1 MENLIEKGLNAISI
15 DNIYNYKIR
24 RIIYYYNQQT
34 KNSKQQIPK
43 MNVINN
49 LNLSEKIIK
58 ILMLLL
64 LMKPGISVSQVVSP
78 NGFSGIGVVPLTSV
92 ISKGTS
98 TVSFDPTLPG
108 SLNTKG
114 YNTQIGLGIY
124 DGLEL
129 VGRLATNDQRCNM
142 FQAGACPANTI
153 RDFSASLK
161 WSLPIEWLQQNNA
174 QLALGVTD
182 VGGAASY
189 FKSYYAVAAKEL
201 GPLEVSIGQG
211 KGMANY
217 ALLDGIFGGLTY
229 RPSNWLDL
237 NVQKVGSNSWAVAT
251 LKSDIPYTQ
260 ASGYITLNQRL
271 TDAPVTEKQWVGVG
285 VSMLLDGT
293 TRQKKDRQQNTS
305 SQAQSHKSIAN
316 LRPEDL
322 PGLLQMNGFYKP
334 LISESQKPLKVEIE
348 NTAYAWNTVDAVGV
362 ALGVLAATHGN
373 VAGQTF
379 ELNVTSRGI
388 SQAVVTGDVPCLK
401 SWLETGEVCGSLSI
415 RSGLQRAGNKAGL
428 GEINISQVLGLAK
441 WSFRP
446 ELVISPTLVSSI
458 GTEFGSFDIDG
469 GANINLVLPLWTGAT
484 LETNQVK
491 PLGISTR
498 GFERGGVFY
507 ASRLKSVTSRTMLH
521 QLVNVPSINTQARLS
536 LGTAYAT
543 WDGHQ
548 LETGTQSDNGRHRL
562 GLAIGNFKNNS
573 LPENSHK
580 KYDLATYRY
589 AHDDRMSTVT
599 ELTTGKFWG
608 GDKGWSIGQRFW
620 HGDTALNIYLRRT
633 RMAESAPLVSF
644 AGLQLSIPITLRVNK
659 GMQHSALRG
668 TNQWTYTLESRVL
681 DRENLLTGGYGE
693 VPRIG
698 DSLVQT
704 FNRDRNST
712 RYLESSLMR
721 AKSAFNE
728 LSAD

>member
-1 MENLIEKGLNAISI
+1 MNFINKNLLIVCLCVAILFPSIVCAGELSSNGYSGLGVIP
-15 DNIYNYKIR
+15 
-24 RIIYYYNQQT
+24 
-34 KNSKQQIPK
+34 NSNTIFEGQ
-43 MNVINN
+43 
-49 LNLSEKIIK
+49 
-58 ILMLLL
+58 
-64 LMKPGISVSQVVSP
+64 
-78 NGFSGIGVVPLTSV
+78 SV
-92 ISKGTS
+92 IS
-98 TVSFDPTLPG
+98 FDRTLPG
-108 SLNTKG
+108 AANTKG
-114 YNTQIGLGIY
+114 YNTQIGLGLY
-124 DGLEL
+124 DGFEL

-161 WSLPIEWLQQNNA
+161 WSLPLEWLKQNNA
-174 QLALGVTD
+174 NLALGVTD

-189 FKSYYAVAAKEL
+189 FKSYYAVASKEM
-201 GPLEVSIGQG
+201 GPFEISIGQG
-211 KGMANY
+211 KAMANY
-217 ALLDGIFGGLTY
+217 ALLNGTFAGLSY
-229 RPSNWLDL
+229 RPAKWLDL

-251 LKSDIPYTQ
+251 LKSEIPYTQ
-260 ASGYITLNQRL
+260 ASGYITLSQRL

-285 VSMLLDGT
+285 VSMPLDGT
-293 TRQKKDRQQNTS
+293 SSRKKAHQQNTS
-305 SQAQSHKSIAN
+305 SQAQSNKSIVN

-322 PGLLQMNGFYKP
+322 FDLLQKNGFYKP
-334 LISESQKPLKVEIE
+334 LISENQKQLKLEIE

-388 SQAVVTGDVPCLK
+388 SQAGVTGDAPCLK
-401 SWLETGEVCGSLSI
+401 RWLETGEVCGSLSI
-415 RSGLQRAGNKAGL
+415 RSGLQRAGNNAGL
-428 GEINISQVLGLAK
+428 SEINISQLLGLAN

-458 GTEFGSFDIDG
+458 GTEFGSFDMDG
-469 GANINLVLPLWTGAT
+469 GVNINVVLPLWTGAT

-491 PLGISTR
+491 PLGIGTR
-498 GFERGGVFY
+498 GFEQGGVFY
-507 ASRLKSVTSRTMLH
+507 ASRLKPVTSRTLLH
-521 QLVNVPSINTQARLS
+521 QLVNVHSINTQARLS
-536 LGTAYAT
+536 LGTAYTT

-548 LETGTQSDNGRHRL
+548 LETSTQSNNGRHRL
-562 GLAIGNFKNNS
+562 GLAVGSFKNDT
-573 LPENSHK
+573 LPVNNHK
-580 KYDLATYRY
+580 NYELATYRY

-599 ELTTGKFWG
+599 ELTAGKYWG

-633 RMAESAPLVSF
+633 RMAESTPLVSF
-644 AGLQLSIPITLRVNK
+644 AGLQFSIPITPRVNK
-659 GMQHSALRG
+659 GMQHLALRG
-668 TNQWTYTLESRVL
+668 TNQWTYTLESRVF

-698 DSLVQT
+698 DTLVQT

-712 RYLESSLMR
+712 RYLESGLMR
-721 AKSAFNE
+721 AKSAFND